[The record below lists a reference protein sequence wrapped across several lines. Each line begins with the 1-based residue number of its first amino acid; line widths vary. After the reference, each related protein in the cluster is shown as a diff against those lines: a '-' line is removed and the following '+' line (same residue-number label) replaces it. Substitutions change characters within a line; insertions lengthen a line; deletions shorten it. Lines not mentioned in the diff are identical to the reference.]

1 MQSVLK
7 KTAVAVAGVGALAL
21 CVSGTAF
28 AAGNPS
34 VAAAGTPGSVTV
46 DFDFAGVDV
55 ADGVTCV
62 TYVSTMQSGLDAADP
77 SGRAD
82 AQAPGS
88 KFSVENTSTSA
99 ITFVQ
104 DGKPVSQ
111 GPQPI
116 AAGTYYVYWGCQD
129 AAGTQWDNVGLKSGA
144 PFQNPI
150 IVNVAG
156 DAAVPAQIPVAPS
169 AQSAP
174 TKSEGAVPQAE
185 AAPETDGIIDTP
197 EELIGLVI
205 DIFGDQLPD
214 LSQS

>member
-7 KTAVAVAGVGALAL
+7 KTAVTVAGVGALAL
-21 CVSGTAF
+21 FVPGTAS
-28 AAGNPS
+28 AAGNPDVS
-34 VAAAGTPGSVTV
+34 ASGTPGSITV

-55 ADGVTCV
+55 SAGVTCV
-62 TYVSTMQSGLDAADP
+62 SYVSTKQSGLDAADP

-88 KFSVENTSTSA
+88 KFSIENTSTSA

-104 DGKPVSQ
+104 DGQPVSQ

-129 AAGTQWDNVGLKSGA
+129 AAGTQWDNVGLRSGA
-144 PFQNPI
+144 PFQDPI
-150 IVNVAG
+150 VVNIAG
-156 DAAVPAQIPVAPS
+156 DGAAPAPAAPA

-174 TKSEGAVPQAE
+174 TKSEGTVPQAE
-185 AAPETDGIIDTP
+185 AEDGPSTDDIIDTP

-205 DIFGDQLPD
+205 DLFGGLPD